1 MYVNVFFTHI
11 LVYSN
16 LKNNLI
22 YREDTTNFI
31 YIGCQI
37 LNKNLFN
44 KYEVKNFSVTEIWN
58 ELLKNNELN
67 GFESVHQFYHLT
79 NLETFRKLEDL

>member
-1 MYVNVFFTHI
+1 MV
-11 LVYSN
+11 LKVY
-16 LKNNLI
+16 
-22 YREDTTNFI
+22 
-31 YIGCQI
+31 
-37 LNKNLFN
+37 
-44 KYEVKNFSVTEIWN
+44 EIWN